1 MTVRSDFYQI
11 VLRFPRLFPDP
22 AVFEDPIHLAN
33 RYLMG
38 NGIPREKADLVH
50 QTTDEIVP
58 VDDRGNPST
67 ASGTAKY
74 LFEGR
79 TIQAEYMI
87 NANIRLDYA
96 DFGTGLTPDDHSRL
110 WTKGKLRTEIRAPR
124 VQASGPDSQHSGCI
138 RALQDLE
145 GACYSEYAVD
155 HRTGQCSGTDVQ
167 SRARV
172 HRKKIESR
180 LENGWSRG
188 RGLCGSGP
196 LRIREGG
203 SGAAADS

>member
-74 LFEGR
+74 PFEGR
-79 TIQAEYMI
+79 TILAEYMT
-87 NANIRLDYA
+87 NANIHLDYA
-96 DFGTGLTPDDHSRL
+96 DFGTGLTQRPFETLDQGQ
-110 WTKGKLRTEIRAPR
+110 TGRTEIRAPR
-124 VQASGPDSQHSGCI
+124 VQSSGPDSQHSG
-138 RALQDLE
+138 RFRTLQDLE

-155 HRTGQCSGTDVQ
+155 HRTGQCSRADVQ
-167 SRARV
+167 GRARI
-172 HRKKIESR
+172 HPRKIESR
-180 LENGWSRG
+180 RERRWS
-188 RGLCGSGP
+188 
-196 LRIREGG
+196 GG
-203 SGAAADS
+203 